1 VGRIGEQGEAASEQ
15 SANELYGGE
24 GKRQAQDDRQNAAIA
39 SSDDPEVS
47 HDLRICAVMNVREL
61 MKLEVDPA
69 EVDAVY
75 QLWKQ
80 HSIAEDNRDI
90 AGLLATLT
98 DDCVYQIVG
107 TPERWE
113 GHDGAT
119 RFYTGLLTA
128 FPDIHFDLTDIVV
141 GPQGVV
147 EEAQVTATHE
157 QGWLD
162 WEPSGKR
169 VEFRV
174 VIFFPWDRE
183 RRLFRGEKVY
193 VHTDGFARDAGR
205 PSEEDS

>member
-1 VGRIGEQGEAASEQ
+1 VDCVGEQREASREQ
-15 SANELYGGE
+15 PSDDFDGGE
-24 GKRQAQDDRQNAAIA
+24 REREREDNREYTAISGSDGAQMA
-39 SSDDPEVS
+39 
-47 HDLRICAVMNVREL
+47 HGLRICVVMDVREL

-69 EVDAVY
+69 EVQEIY
-75 QLWKQ
+75 ELWKQ

-107 TPERWE
+107 ESERWE

-141 GPQGVV
+141 GPQGVC
-147 EEAQVTATHE
+147 EEARVSGTHE
-157 QGWLD
+157 SKWLD
-162 WEPSGKR
+162 LEPSGER
-169 VEFRV
+169 VEFSV

-183 RRLFRGEKVY
+183 KRLFRGEKVY
-193 VHTDGFARDAGR
+193 VHADGLRL
-205 PSEEDS
+205 

>member
-1 VGRIGEQGEAASEQ
+1 M
-15 SANELYGGE
+15 
-24 GKRQAQDDRQNAAIA
+24 D
-39 SSDDPEVS
+39 
-47 HDLRICAVMNVREL
+47 VREL

-69 EVDAVY
+69 EVQSVY
-75 QLWKQ
+75 ELWKQ

-90 AGLLATLT
+90 GGLLATLT
-98 DDCVYQIVG
+98 DDCVYEIVG

-128 FPDIHFDLTDIVV
+128 FPDIRFDLTDIVV

-157 QGWLD
+157 REWLD
-162 WEPSGKR
+162 WEPPEGRLGER

-193 VHTDGFARDAGR
+193 VHADGRGL
-205 PSEEDS
+205 